1 MRIVT
6 KMRNPTKKIP
16 NIRNKVI
23 AKIEKY
29 IINIIMATKVTKIR
43 IDTKK
48 SFQKHNGNNSNQKA
62 VSSMSCAT
70 KKMKN
75 L

>member
-23 AKIEKY
+23 AKIDKY
-29 IINIIMATKVTKIR
+29 ITNIKMATKVTKIR
-43 IDTKK
+43 IETKK
-48 SFQKHNGNNSNQKA
+48 SFQKHNENNSNQKT
-62 VSSMSCAT
+62 VSSMSGAI
-70 KKMKN
+70 KK
-75 L
+75 